1 MSNLTK
7 DDIRAAVAAGILT
20 EAQAASTLAL
30 SDSRRGARENL
41 EGLDEPFELFKG
53 FNEIFIVIGLSILAA
68 GYVGLAGSALFGEAP
83 ISRMIAAGVALGAVA
98 LLSRYF
104 VLIRRMIAPAIALTL
119 MAGLSALQLSFGL
132 LGVAD
137 TSMGSLAEH
146 LALTAGML
154 LIYWHVFRVPFALFL
169 IAGAVFGAAFSFTA
183 QTGREVEGF
192 SDFFLLTQSGPFP
205 LITLGLGLTALVV
218 ALGFDLSD
226 PHRVTRRASN
236 AFWLH
241 VIAAPAIVNTIA
253 LSLFDLGGSGGQ
265 WAVFAFVLLM
275 AAFAIIIDRRSFL
288 ISGVG
293 YAVALG
299 ISVMGDAAALGIFG
313 LGLLL
318 ILLGAYWEVLRGATM
333 RALPDFPAKDR
344 LPPYSTGAV
353 SE

>member
-1 MSNLTK
+1 MTSLTR

-41 EGLDEPFELFKG
+41 DGLDEPFELFKG
-53 FNEIFIVIGLSILAA
+53 FNEIFIVVGLTILAA
-68 GYVGLAGSALFGEAP
+68 GYAGVTGGLLFGDDP
-83 ISRMIAAGVALGAVA
+83 MGRIIAAGIALGAIA
-98 LLSRYF
+98 ILSRYF
-104 VLIRRMIAPAIALTL
+104 VLIRRMVAPAIALCV
-119 MAGLSALQLSFGL
+119 MAGFSALNLSFGL
-132 LGVAD
+132 LAMVGTSAD
-137 TSMGSLAEH
+137 DLAAP
-146 LALTAGML
+146 LALTAGVL
-154 LIYWHVFRVPFALFL
+154 LVYWLVFRVPFALFL
-169 IAGAVFGAAFSFTA
+169 IAGAIFGAAFSFTA

-192 SDFFLLTQSGPFP
+192 SDVFLLTQSGPFP
-205 LITLGLGLTALVV
+205 LITLGLGLAALVV

-241 VIAAPAIVNTIA
+241 IIAAPAIVNTIA

-265 WAVFAFVLLM
+265 WAVLAFVLAM
-275 AAFAIIIDRRSFL
+275 ALFAVVIDRRSFL

-299 ISVMGDAAALGIFG
+299 ISVMGDAAAFGIFG

-318 ILLGAYWEVLRGATM
+318 VLLGAYWERLRGAVLRG
-333 RALPDFPAKDR
+333 LPDFPGKDR
-344 LPPYSTGAV
+344 LPPYATGDLT
-353 SE
+353 E